1 MVVVA
6 MMTGS
11 AAHRHELDEGVEG
24 GVVLE
29 TSLNDQLVHVALT
42 LALVRHGVADGGECE
57 SWDR

>member
-11 AAHRHELDEGVEG
+11 AAHRHELDEGVQD

-29 TSLNDQLVHVALT
+29 ATVDDELVHET
-42 LALVRHGVADGGECE
+42 LAHSLVRHGVAEGVECE
-57 SWDR
+57 S

>member
-42 LALVRHGVADGGECE
+42 LASVRHGVADGGECE